1 MRLCE
6 THSGF
11 FFLEGFF
18 WIRGLGGEEKKKR
31 RKGKKEED
39 GGRRG
44 GFSVCG
50 DEKREKG
57 N

>member
-1 MRLCE
+1 MRL
-6 THSGF
+6 TAG

-18 WIRGLGGEEKKKR
+18 WIRGLGGEEKKK

-50 DEKREKG
+50 DEKREKE